1 VAWRPAVRDHG
12 AMKILVIPT
21 LASLLLASPAA
32 AQPANPMGQA
42 GQVSIQG
49 DFQLQF
55 AYQTTS
61 AAEGDDPDSVTTI
74 ELAPAA
80 DFFVT
85 QGLSVGGQLVFVHSS
100 AGDFS
105 STGYGAAPRVGYFA
119 ALGPNVGL
127 WPTVAFAYVHTSA
140 DLGDLGDASG
150 YQLLLQARAP
160 LVFQPADHFFLG
172 IGPVFQTQLVSK
184 VEDEDADKST
194 AFGLQSVVGGYW

>member
-1 VAWRPAVRDHG
+1 
-12 AMKILVIPT
+12 MKILVIPT
-21 LASLLLASPAA
+21 LACLLLASPAA

-80 DFFVT
+80 DFFVA

-127 WPTVAFAYVHTSA
+127 WPTVAFGYIHSSA

-150 YQLLLQARAP
+150 YQIVLQARAP

-172 IGPVFQTQLVSK
+172 IGPVFQTDLVSK
-184 VEDEDADKST
+184 VEDEDADKDT